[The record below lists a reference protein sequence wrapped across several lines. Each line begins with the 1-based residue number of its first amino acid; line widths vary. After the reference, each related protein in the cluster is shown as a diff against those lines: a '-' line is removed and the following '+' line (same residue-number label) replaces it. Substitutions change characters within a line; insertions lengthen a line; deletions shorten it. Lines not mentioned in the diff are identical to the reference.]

1 MKPAV
6 LPPLEQRHSPNQSS
20 RLGMPVSMIVLHST
34 EGAYAGAVDWL
45 CNPASQVSAHL
56 VLRED
61 GGEATQLVPYGEKAW
76 HVAAYNPFS
85 IGLECAG
92 FSGRLPSGQLRVA
105 ARIVAFLLHKHG
117 LPARYVGARVWLKG
131 WSLHQALGVQGGG
144 HHDPGFSLWRR
155 LWFGALVRHELRR
168 GGFRTTWGL

>member
-1 MKPAV
+1 MVV
-6 LPPLEQRHSPNQSS
+6 LPPLLQRHSPNFSS
-20 RLGMPVSMIVLHST
+20 RMGMTVTMIVVHST

-45 CNPASQVSAHL
+45 CNPQAQASAHL

-61 GGEATQLVPYGEKAW
+61 GREATQLVPYADKAW

-92 FSGRLPSGQLRVA
+92 FAGKLPAGQLRVA
-105 ARIVAFLLHKHG
+105 ARIVSFLLHKHG
-117 LPARYVGARVWLKG
+117 LPARYIGGNVDRKG

-155 LWFGALVRHELRR
+155 LWFGALVRYEAVR
-168 GGFRTTWGL
+168 GGFRADWGI